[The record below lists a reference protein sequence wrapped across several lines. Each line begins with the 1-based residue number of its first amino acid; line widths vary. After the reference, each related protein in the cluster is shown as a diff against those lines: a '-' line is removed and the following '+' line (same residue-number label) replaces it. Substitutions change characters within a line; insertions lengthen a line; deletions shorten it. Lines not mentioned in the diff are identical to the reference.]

1 MNEIDLSAEA
11 NRLPTIKFR
20 DYDNSVKEFDPRY
33 VLPFDTNNLPFES
46 QATTYFQIAQLTEQA
61 NFAWKNAKVELDGVR
76 SSLYTYYLRNL
87 SKDTKKP
94 TENNISAHI
103 MQDKRYTDAFNKTN
117 LMERNYRILVQFTNA
132 MSQRKDML
140 QSMSASKRAELQSGQ
155 NTSVVD
161 KQTGQLYNQGQ
172 QQQQPTFKSNPQGY
186 GQQM

>member
-61 NFAWKNAKVELDGVR
+61 NFAWKNSKVELDGIR

-117 LMERNYRILVQFTNA
+117 LMVELIESSGYSLLSIFCLLALLVG
-132 MSQRKDML
+132 SQENMACHFITWSSSR
-140 QSMSASKRAELQSGQ
+140 SYS
-155 NTSVVD
+155 
-161 KQTGQLYNQGQ
+161 
-172 QQQQPTFKSNPQGY
+172 
-186 GQQM
+186 